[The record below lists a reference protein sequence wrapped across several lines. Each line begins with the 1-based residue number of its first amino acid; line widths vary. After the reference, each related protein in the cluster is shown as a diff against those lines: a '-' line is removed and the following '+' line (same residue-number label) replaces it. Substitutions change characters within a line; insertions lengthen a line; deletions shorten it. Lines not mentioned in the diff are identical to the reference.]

1 MAIHSDEIPEEL
13 LEYVAGGGAFRNW
26 LKGFFDGFYDST
38 IGLFNKRWKDEWM
51 KTYKKLIAGIA
62 FLVLQ
67 AIVFFVRGFP
77 QIGSDAYSAGYL
89 VGILAPGIIG
99 IVLIIVHF
107 ITKKNK

>member
-1 MAIHSDEIPEEL
+1 
-13 LEYVAGGGAFRNW
+13 
-26 LKGFFDGFYDST
+26 
-38 IGLFNKRWKDEWM
+38 M
-51 KTYKKLIAGIA
+51 KTYKKLIAGIV

-107 ITKKNK
+107 ITKKNGK